1 MDMVNDKI
9 LKRLIADTN
18 FEEYDWCTY
27 IVECLRKCKKKWKP
41 KDPNSWWAGPISMLT
56 LLYVDSTELPA
67 MNTKA
72 GVRAI
77 QLWTKDI
84 LSRRQDY
91 EVKNGGF
98 GHGKLK
104 AINVGA
110 VDDFVDCIEKW
121 VTMMAALRVKI
132 KTHLGARLM
141 EEPNNTVFVGLKSRY
156 VEVLD
161 DEPIWPREGL
171 DSFAEGQLFNQGSP
185 TGIAKTPSHGGGGGV
200 NESCI

>member
-1 MDMVNDKI
+1 
-9 LKRLIADTN
+9 
-18 FEEYDWCTY
+18 
-27 IVECLRKCKKKWKP
+27 
-41 KDPNSWWAGPISMLT
+41 
-56 LLYVDSTELPA
+56 

-77 QLWTKDI
+77 QFWTKDM

-91 EVKNGGF
+91 EIKNGGF

-110 VDDFVDCIEKW
+110 VDVGLDDDKEAFGNTQDFVDCIKKW

-132 KTHLGARLM
+132 ETHLGARLT
-141 EEPNNTVFVGLKSRY
+141 EEPNNTVFLGLKRRY

-161 DEPIWPREGL
+161 DEPIWPAEGL
-171 DSFAEGQLFNQGSP
+171 DSFVEGQMFNQASP
-185 TGIAKTPSHGGGGGV
+185 TGIAKTPSHEGFSTKHV
-200 NESCI
+200 SENVTDLMSEEATLKTIAQILVELNAYSTEKACTRKKRDHSDD